1 MVQTLEQTFTYES
14 SLKPQFGC
22 SFLPLCTTLRASWGQ
37 RSHRSGKWRPEVQAQ
52 KDHMNG
58 IKIPTAFL
66 NNRHL
71 PTTKWYCVFIET
83 NREATQWLFS
93 LFTFQSAV
101 VWRVINHVSISS
113 QKAPDTLII
122 PYSCVFSHNNL
133 ALSCKDSPACD
144 LCVWVLEGER
154 RKASR
159 NTATPLLVLWLVFCF
174 LQSFILVSMLYL
186 FISSLWF
193 PRCVCQSRR
202 PYIALY

>member
-1 MVQTLEQTFTYES
+1 MISEDQTDERRRTTWMVLKSQQHSQTVGASLQLWGTMF
-14 SLKPQFGC
+14 SLKHTG
-22 SFLPLCTTLRASWGQ
+22 
-37 RSHRSGKWRPEVQAQ
+37 SH
-52 KDHMNG
+52 H
-58 IKIPTAFL
+58 
-66 NNRHL
+66 
-71 PTTKWYCVFIET
+71 
-83 NREATQWLFS
+83 ATHWVFS

-101 VWRVINHVSISS
+101 VWSVINHVSIST

-144 LCVWVLEGER
+144 LCVWVLERER

-159 NTATPLLVLWLVFCF
+159 NTATPLLMLWHVFCF

-186 FISSLWF
+186 FISSFCF
-193 PRCVCQSRR
+193 PHCVCQSRR